1 MRTGL
6 TRGLAVAA
14 TAGAG
19 TASADLVYATLA
31 MTLGGAAATVLAPAL
46 PAVRVVAALALAVV
60 ALRGI
65 RERRGEVVER
75 TSGRSTFLT
84 FLVLTLLNPLT
95 IVTFAALAVALP
107 AIAGDLGARGAFV
120 AGAFLASLSWQEL
133 LAVLGG
139 LLHGRLEARAQ
150 RVLGFVS
157 GAIVL
162 ALAARVLI
170 G

>member
-1 MRTGL
+1 M
-6 TRGLAVAA
+6 AF
-14 TAGAG
+14 
-19 TASADLVYATLA
+19 
-31 MTLGGAAATVLAPAL
+31 GGASATVLAPAL
-46 PAVRVVAALALAVV
+46 PVVRVVAALALAGL
-60 ALRGI
+60 ALRGM
-65 RERRGEVVER
+65 RERTGAPSER
-75 TSGRSTFLT
+75 TPGRSTFLT

-139 LLHGRLEARAQ
+139 ILHGRLEAPAQ

-162 ALAARVLI
+162 ALAVRVLI